1 MFKFHEL
8 DRKVCLTCQYF
19 NGTRKLE
26 VIGRQLFI
34 DYEKTTG
41 TCRLYRDFPVIIN
54 APGDRCSWCHYK
66 RWVELP

>member
-19 NGTRKLE
+19 KGERRLE
-26 VIGRQLFI
+26 VIGSKLFI
-34 DYEKTTG
+34 DFDKNTG
-41 TCRLYRDFPVIIN
+41 ACKLWHDFPVVVN